1 MNILV
6 FIISILTAGLGFSTE
21 NKISRSDLIE
31 QFNQAQRCFNSTS
44 TSNRS
49 AGRKIYCAEWALE
62 EGRRLFEPDSLNI
75 AALTYNYG
83 KALKRRDK
91 KKALDVLGESL
102 ELYEAIYGQSSLEVI
117 NILIDMGESRKVKVI
132 AKKNFDQNS
141 VEYAGILLELSMSEI
156 ITLRETNRYAD
167 SALQIYLEKEGVES
181 YNTATASF
189 QMGKVKFAQKKYKS
203 AIPYL
208 IGATK
213 HPEVA
218 IFAHG
223 WLVRAYGLTDQDDMA
238 TYHARQIGQSQNGEK
253 ADLVPLFVPSP
264 DYPRFAQTRR
274 ISGYAVIELTI
285 SKEGR
290 ATDIVLIEE
299 SPESLGFGEE
309 ALKAGATLIYAP
321 RFVDGVAQEVPGVL
335 YKYTFKMAN

>member
-1 MNILV
+1 MKILLV
-6 FIISILTAGLGFSTE
+6 IISILIAGLVFSEE

-83 KALKRRDK
+83 KALKRRDE
-91 KKALDVLGESL
+91 KKALDILGESL
-102 ELYEAIYGQSSLEVI
+102 ELYEAIYGESSLEI
-117 NILIDMGESRKVKVI
+117 IHILIDMGESRKVKAI

-156 ITLRETNRYAD
+156 ITLRETSRYAR
-167 SALQIYLEKEGVES
+167 SALEIYLEKEGVKS
-181 YNTATASF
+181 YNTAAASF
-189 QMGKVKFAQKKYKS
+189 QMGKVKFAEKKYKS

-208 IGATK
+208 IGAIN

-223 WLVRAYGLTDQDDMA
+223 WLVRAYGHTDQDDMA
-238 TYHARQIGQSQNGEK
+238 SYHATQIGQSQKGEK
-253 ADLVPLFVPSP
+253 TDHIPIFVPRAE
-264 DYPRFAQTRR
+264 YPELARKRG
-274 ISGYAVIELTI
+274 IEGYAIIKFTI

-290 ATDIVLIEE
+290 ITDIVLIEE

-309 ALKAGATLIYAP
+309 ALKAGTRLLYAP
-321 RFVDGVAQEVPGVL
+321 RFVDGVAQEVPGHL
-335 YKYTFKMAN
+335 FKYSFAMAN